1 MNNIET
7 RKEVA
12 STAYAL
18 DHFDEDANIM
28 ALQQAWLAGFETAY
42 PKWNK
47 VEDLLPEDDRIVLIK
62 VKDHRRPEKN
72 ITEISLGY
80 YDNDWRYDCTDT
92 LVDSGNGWFIEE
104 WMEIPE

>member
-1 MNNIET
+1 MSNIET

-47 VEDLLPEDDRIVLIK
+47 GIPEHNNEVIVKLQRHHHGTK
-62 VKDHRRPEKN
+62 SK
-72 ITEISLGY
+72 TEIKQFAFY
-80 YDNDWRYDCTDT
+80 EENRWQDMERDNIEDNDWT
-92 LVDSGNGWFIEE
+92 VIEFIE
-104 WMEIPE
+104 IPQ